1 MTEEIKQET
10 IPNDLGI
17 TPDQNDL
24 LVNAFS
30 ITNEMADATEEA
42 KLGKARLELLKASF
56 TEQGIAKDM
65 LNLPYFQTMNT
76 NGTWNEGAVKNPQHL
91 YASNPEALRIGKKED
106 KPFCTAT
113 VEQALDIRKAIFKAF
128 DLTYGDNNGTRVSA
142 IYDMNDAER
151 KTVSTL
157 SMAGFDNANKQSHH
171 RLRTLQNTIF
181 PKKKEPYVKKTVE
194 DKITTKLQDIGKLL
208 GELEVIKSKK
218 FTIDDLQVMLKAFN
232 SAITG
237 KTSPKKK

>member
-1 MTEEIKQET
+1 MSEEIKQET
-10 IPNDLGI
+10 IPNDKGI

-42 KLGKARLELLKASF
+42 KLSKNRLALLKASF
-56 TEQGIAKDM
+56 TEQGITKEM
-65 LNLPYFQTMNT
+65 LNLPYFQTKNT

-91 YASNPEALRIGKKED
+91 DPSVLRIGKKEGKD
-106 KPFCTAT
+106 TCTAT

-128 DLTYGDNNGTRVSA
+128 DLTYGDNNGTRVSD
-142 IYDMNDAER
+142 IYGMNEAER

-181 PKKKEPYVKKTVE
+181 PKTKEPYVKKTVE
-194 DKITTKLQDIGKLL
+194 EKIEDRVKKIADMVKDWEPSNKKIDIPEIQIALQTFLDMVQGKV
-208 GELEVIKSKK
+208 GNIKR
-218 FTIDDLQVMLKAFN
+218 
-232 SAITG
+232 
-237 KTSPKKK
+237 

>member
-1 MTEEIKQET
+1 MSEEIKQET
-10 IPNDLGI
+10 IPNDKGI

-42 KLGKARLELLKASF
+42 KLSKNRLALLKASF
-56 TEQGIAKDM
+56 TEQGITKDM
-65 LNLPYFQTMNT
+65 LNLPYFQTKNT

-91 YASNPEALRIGKKED
+91 NPSVLRIGKKEGKD
-106 KPFCTAT
+106 TCTAT

-128 DLTYGDNNGTRVSA
+128 DLTYGENNGTRVSD

-181 PKKKEPYVKKTVE
+181 PKTKEAYVKKTVE
-194 DKITTKLQDIGKLL
+194 QKIEDRVKKIADMVKDWEPSNKKIDILEVQACLQDFLDLVKGK
-208 GELEVIKSKK
+208 
-218 FTIDDLQVMLKAFN
+218 MA
-232 SAITG
+232 SA
-237 KTSPKKK
+237 KR

>member
-17 TPDQNDL
+17 TTGQYDL

-56 TEQGIAKDM
+56 TEQGITRDM
-65 LNLPYFQTMNT
+65 LNLPYFQTKNT
-76 NGTWNEGAVKNPQHL
+76 DGAWNEGAVKNPQHL
-91 YASNPEALRIGKKED
+91 NPSVLRIGKKEGKD
-106 KPFCTAT
+106 TCTAT
-113 VEQALDIRKAIFKAF
+113 VEQALDIRRTIFQAF
-128 DLTYGDNNGTRVSA
+128 DLTYGDNNGTRVSD

-181 PKKKEPYVKKTVE
+181 PKTKDPYVKKTVE
-194 DKITTKLQDIGKLL
+194 QKIEDRVKKIADMIKEWEPSNKKVDIPEVQIALQTFLDMVQGKV
-208 GELEVIKSKK
+208 GNIKR
-218 FTIDDLQVMLKAFN
+218 
-232 SAITG
+232 
-237 KTSPKKK
+237 

>member
-1 MTEEIKQET
+1 MSEEIKQET

-17 TPDQNDL
+17 TTKQSDL
-24 LVNAFS
+24 LINAFS

-56 TEQGIAKDM
+56 TEQGITRDM

-91 YASNPEALRIGKKED
+91 NVSSLRIGKKEG

-113 VEQALDIRKAIFKAF
+113 VEQALDIRRSIFQAF
-128 DLTYGDNNGTRVSA
+128 DLTYGDNNGTRVSD

-181 PKKKEPYVKKTVE
+181 PKDPGPNKRKTVE
-194 DKITTKLQDIGKLL
+194 EKIETKVKDIAKMVGEWQPSNKKVDILEVQACLQDFLDLVKGK
-208 GELEVIKSKK
+208 
-218 FTIDDLQVMLKAFN
+218 MA
-232 SAITG
+232 SA
-237 KTSPKKK
+237 KR

>member
-1 MTEEIKQET
+1 MSEEIKQET

-17 TPDQNDL
+17 TTKQSDL
-24 LVNAFS
+24 LINAFS

-42 KLGKARLELLKASF
+42 KLSKNRLALLKASF
-56 TEQGIAKDM
+56 TEQGITKDM
-65 LNLPYFQTMNT
+65 LNLPYFQTKNT

-181 PKKKEPYVKKTVE
+181 PKDPGANKRKTVE
-194 DKITTKLQDIGKLL
+194 EKIETKVKDIAKMVGEWEPSDKVDIVEVRACLQDFRDLVKGKM
-208 GELEVIKSKK
+208 
-218 FTIDDLQVMLKAFN
+218 T
-232 SAITG
+232 SA
-237 KTSPKKK
+237 KRK

>member
-1 MTEEIKQET
+1 MSEEIKQET
-10 IPNDLGI
+10 IPNDKGI

-42 KLGKARLELLKASF
+42 KLSKNRLALLKASF
-56 TEQGIAKDM
+56 TEQGITKDM
-65 LNLPYFQTMNT
+65 LNLPYFQTKNT

-91 YASNPEALRIGKKED
+91 NPSVLRIGKKEGKD
-106 KPFCTAT
+106 TCTAT

-128 DLTYGDNNGTRVSA
+128 DLTYGENNGTRVSD

-181 PKKKEPYVKKTVE
+181 PKTKEPYVKKTVE
-194 DKITTKLQDIGKLL
+194 EKIETKLQDIGKLL
-208 GELEVIKSKK
+208 QELEVIKSKK
-218 FTIDDLQVMLKAFN
+218 FTIDDLQAMLKAFN
-232 SAITG
+232 STITG
-237 KTSPKKK
+237 KTPSKNK